1 VAREGTVS
9 PVHTRPL
16 PNRIRR
22 RNAFI
27 LDIPSVEVISESTP
41 PPDVNSLGYQT
52 EEDSDAEACISTPRD
67 RGKRR
72 EGAIPNAKRASINF
86 YKEKWKVPLQQARE
100 AYKDELMRAGY
111 FPDQNARLAAAKAC
125 WNQVAYDYAMAHG
138 AKSLV
143 LLSFVQRSC
152 MLTSLQFSST
162 LAMTSYHS

>member
-1 VAREGTVS
+1 VAREATVS

-41 PPDVNSLGYQT
+41 PPDINSLGYQT
-52 EEDSDAEACISTPRD
+52 EEDSDAEACISNPRD
-67 RGKRR
+67 RGKRK
-72 EGAIPNAKRASINF
+72 EGAIPNAKRNSINF

-100 AYKDELMRAGY
+100 VYKDELMRAGY
-111 FPDQNARLAAAKAC
+111 FPDQLARVAAAKTS
-125 WNQVAYDYAMAHG
+125 WNQVVYDYAMAHG

-143 LLSFVQRSC
+143 LLSCVQRPHI
-152 MLTSLQFSST
+152 LTSLQFSST
-162 LAMTSYHS
+162 LTSTSYHL